1 MTDDKPQKKRAPR
14 GKPFI
19 QGEDERR
26 WLKGG
31 HVAKNLATADE
42 LFLDEFFK
50 EVDAKKGNAWVR
62 EKQYKLFMEQLIQH
76 GIKGRMSDR
85 KLVLQFFEQVEMR
98 KAQRAAE
105 AKTRLAGGA
114 GTFNWDEAKER
125 LLQGMKET
133 VAEEAQR
140 EAR

>member
-85 KLVLQFFEQVEMR
+85 KLVLQFFEQVETR

-105 AKTRLAGGA
+105 AKTTMAGGA
-114 GTFNWDEAKER
+114 GAFDWDEAKER
-125 LLQGMKET
+125 LLQGMKEI
-133 VAEEAQR
+133 VAAERAAR
-140 EAR
+140 ER